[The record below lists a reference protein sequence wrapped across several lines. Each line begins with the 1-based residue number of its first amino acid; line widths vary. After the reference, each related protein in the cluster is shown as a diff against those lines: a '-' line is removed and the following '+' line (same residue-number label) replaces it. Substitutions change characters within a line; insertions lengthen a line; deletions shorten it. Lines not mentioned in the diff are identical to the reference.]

1 MTNFELIK
9 SHVTTIKSA
18 TNIVIRLG
26 QEQFKKDAEGEQ
38 WSIPDGDMRVKLWT
52 KACNQMQELNKIA
65 GELVATM
72 SVIEEVSNATK
83 R

>member
-9 SHVTTIKSA
+9 INITTLQSGV
-18 TNIVIRLG
+18 NQIVKLG
-26 QEQFKKDAEGEQ
+26 QQQFSKDAEGEQ

-52 KACNQMQELNKIA
+52 KACNQMQELSKIA
-65 GELVATM
+65 GELVATI
-72 SVIEEVSNATK
+72 SVIEEVSNAAE